1 MSMTRHPAIRPV
13 VLAIVPLLLV
23 TACLCPAIDF
33 GPQRGG
39 PEGLHGVTSGWL
51 AFVFGGV
58 MLIIVAPS
66 PEFSWVQKLVFVT
79 WLANP
84 LLVLGWILLACKKF
98 RGAVAAGLLALLLG
112 AWYLAF
118 PIGQPLVGA
127 YFWAASSGVLAV
139 GALAARLVRERLTT
153 ELGEPDAE
161 PLLWPPNLNQ
171 NENL

>member
-58 MLIIVAPS
+58 MLIIVDPS

-84 LLVLGWILLACKKF
+84 LLC
-98 RGAVAAGLLALLLG
+98 
-112 AWYLAF
+112 
-118 PIGQPLVGA
+118 
-127 YFWAASSGVLAV
+127 
-139 GALAARLVRERLTT
+139 
-153 ELGEPDAE
+153 
-161 PLLWPPNLNQ
+161 
-171 NENL
+171 